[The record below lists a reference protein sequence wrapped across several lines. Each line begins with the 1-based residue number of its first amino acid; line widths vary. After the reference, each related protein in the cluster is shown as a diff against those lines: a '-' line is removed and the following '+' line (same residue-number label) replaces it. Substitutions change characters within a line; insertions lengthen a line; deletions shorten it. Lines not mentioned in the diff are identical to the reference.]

1 MSDTGYGKVV
11 VNRAMSLR
19 TASSPSGRF
28 DGLGSNPSAAGRC
41 RSDCGGNRSHARG
54 SPDLG
59 RRRQDESGGSGST
72 DYPFSG
78 AMFLLSHRPL
88 DPPDPGVSVLS
99 GDIGDAV
106 ATALDAAA
114 ARTWRS
120 GRRRCGPVLP
130 ARTHRRG
137 PGLCTAGAARR
148 RRSLLCSGMT
158 RTELEPLSSRRSGDT
173 TILRSASA
181 SRDCPT
187 RKEKRLVAFSVAP
200 DGTGRS
206 GVGQCSGMKPDQRRT
221 R

>member
-11 VNRAMSLR
+11 VNRAMSL
-19 TASSPSGRF
+19 
-28 DGLGSNPSAAGRC
+28 DGFIAVRAIRWIGVQLLPPDDVAAIAAETG
-41 RSDCGGNRSHARG
+41 AM
-54 SPDLG
+54 LVG
-59 RRRQDESGGSGST
+59 RRTWDVGAKMKAEDPGST

-120 GRRRCGPVLP
+120 WAPTLRPSASSADSSTRSWSMYCRCCS
-130 ARTHRRG
+130 A
-137 PGLCTAGAARR
+137 TAFA
-148 RRSLLCSGMT
+148 SLLGHDT
-158 RTELEPLSSRRSGDT
+158 NRAGTAQQQAVRRHNHPPVPRPQVGV
-173 TILRSASA
+173 
-181 SRDCPT
+181 CPT
-187 RKEKRLVAFSVAP
+187 RKETRLVAFSVAHN
-200 DGTGRS
+200 GTGRS
-206 GVGQCSGMKPDQRRT
+206 GVGQCSGMTPDQRRT